1 MSVSVIIAAYNA
13 APFIGRAIESA
24 LAQTLPP
31 LEMIIADDC
40 STDETLKVLEAAAAK
55 NAAIRIIAMPRNGG
69 PSAAR
74 NAAITAAKGEWL
86 AVLDA
91 DDAFAPTRLATLLAF
106 AVEKNADFVAD
117 DLGLYDAAAGRVTGS
132 GVGAASPQ
140 AGPVTLRDYLAHN
153 LANGRGLDWGLL
165 KPFVRR
171 AALRESG
178 VAYDETITHGED
190 FRFTV
195 DLLLSGAKFFL
206 LPEPLYLYT
215 QRQGAVSQRASGMT
229 RTTIGY
235 RKLSDAAIALAQDP
249 RIAADPELVR
259 LLRQRASG
267 LGRLDDSHFLS
278 TVLRRGALGKIAAR
292 SAKNPAF
299 VPFMLA
305 HIGRALRRRLP
316 AKPIGKQRNV

>member
-31 LEMIIADDC
+31 LEIIIADDC
-40 STDETLKVLEAAAAK
+40 STDATLEVLEAAAEK
-55 NAAIRIIAMPRNGG
+55 KPAIRIIAMPRNGG

-74 NAAITAAKGEWL
+74 NAAIKAATGEWL

-106 AVEKNADFVAD
+106 AGEKNADFVAD

-132 GVGAASPQ
+132 GIGPASAQ
-140 AGPVTLRDYLAHN
+140 AGPVSLRDYLAHN
-153 LANGRGLDWGLL
+153 LASGQGLDWGLL
-165 KPFVRR
+165 KPFIRR
-171 AALRESG
+171 ASLIERG
-178 VAYDETITHGED
+178 IAYDETITHGED
-190 FRFTV
+190 FRLAV
-195 DLLLSGAKFFL
+195 DLLLGGAKFFV

-215 QRQGAVSQRASGMT
+215 QRQGAVSRRASGMT

-235 RKLSDAAIALAQDP
+235 RKLADAALALARDP
-249 RIAADPELVR
+249 RIATDAALVG
-259 LLRQRASG
+259 LLQRRASG

-278 TVLRRGALGKIAAR
+278 AALRRGALGKLAAR
-292 SAKNPAF
+292 SAQDPAF

-316 AKPIGKQRNV
+316 ATPMGK

>member
-13 APFIGRAIESA
+13 AHFINRAIESA
-24 LAQTLPP
+24 IAQTLRP
-31 LEMIIADDC
+31 LEIIIADDC
-40 STDETLKVLEAAAAK
+40 SIDATIKVLEAAAEK
-55 NAAIRIIAMPRNGG
+55 EPAIRIIAMPRNGG

-74 NAAITAAKGEWL
+74 NAAIKVARGKWL
-86 AVLDA
+86 AILDA
-91 DDAFAPTRLATLLAF
+91 DDAFAPKRLATLLAF
-106 AVEKNADFVAD
+106 AEEKKADFVAD

-132 GVGAASPQ
+132 GIGAARFQ
-140 AGPVTLRDYLAHN
+140 AGPVMLRDYLAHN

-165 KPFVRR
+165 KPFIRR
-171 AALRESG
+171 ETLLEHNIT
-178 VAYDETITHGED
+178 YDKTITHGED
-190 FRFTV
+190 FRLAV
-195 DLLLSGAKFFL
+195 DLLLSGAKFFV

-215 QRQGAVSQRASGMT
+215 QRQGAESKRASGMT

-235 RKLSDAAIALAQDP
+235 RKLADAALALAQDP
-249 RIAADPELVR
+249 RIAADPTLVY
-259 LLRQRASG
+259 LLQQRASG

-278 TVLRRGALGKIAAR
+278 TALRQGALGKLAAR

-316 AKPIGKQRNV
+316 ATTIGK

>member
-31 LEMIIADDC
+31 LEIVVADDC
-40 STDETLKVLEAAAAK
+40 STDETLRVLEAFAPK
-55 NAAIRIIAMPRNGG
+55 NPPIHVIALPRNAG

-74 NAAITAAKGEWL
+74 NAAINAANGDWL

-91 DDAFAPTRLATLLAF
+91 DDAFAPTRLSTLLAF
-106 AVEKNADFVAD
+106 AQEKTADFVVD
-117 DLGLYDAAAGRVTGS
+117 DLGLYDAVAGEVTGT
-132 GVGAASPQ
+132 GNGAEILP
-140 AGPVTLRDYLAHN
+140 AGLVTLRDYLAHN
-153 LANGRGLDWGLL
+153 LADGRGLDWGLL
-165 KPFVRR
+165 KPFMRR
-171 AALRESG
+171 AALIERSIT
-178 VAYDETITHGED
+178 YNETITHGED
-190 FRFTV
+190 FRLAV

-215 QRQGAVSQRASGMT
+215 QRQGAVSKRASGMT

-235 RKLSDAAIALAQDP
+235 RKLADAALALAQDP
-249 RIAADPELVR
+249 RIAADAELVG
-259 LLRQRASG
+259 LLQQRATG
-267 LGRLDDSHFLS
+267 LGRQDDAHFLS
-278 TVLRRGALGKIAAR
+278 TALRQGAVGKLAAR
-292 SAKNPAF
+292 IAQDPAF

-316 AKPIGKQRNV
+316 ATPIGK